1 MQLENPQSQ
10 EKLGQLNVQNDGLIF
25 SSFVMPISVII
36 RTESEYP
43 KDFEICISDMKSDEI
58 LCKQI
63 TSDKSDSLFTWDLQS
78 KSNLHVEPGRYF
90 VSLIDKSNMTKVDSV
105 MCKVADTREILDTV
119 TMLKRDPFIVENYSQ
134 THLWVYL
141 DILED
146 IQKKILELLK
156 NNNFEKPFDVAQV
169 SALFIRGMAS
179 ELQGKSQNSL
189 LLDKITR
196 FHKKNQISQE
206 QISSSK
212 LGLWSLYDFIVNQL
226 ADIEDKIRADAMT
239 KCNVQNLTYKD
250 KNQIVLA
257 LVLSIYQHCA
267 LPRFPR
273 NVLGKSME
281 KIAEHI
287 TKSAIKYISKKHIN
301 KSISMCQNSWQRG
314 HSKR

>member
-1 MQLENPQSQ
+1 MHLENPQSQ
-10 EKLGQLNVQNDGLIF
+10 GKLGQLNIQNDGLIF

-36 RTESEYP
+36 HTKSEYP
-43 KDFEICISDMKSDEI
+43 KDFEICISDIKSNEI
-58 LCKQI
+58 LCNQI

-78 KSNLHVEPGRYF
+78 KSNSYVEPGRYL
-90 VSLIDKSNMTKVDSV
+90 VSLIDKSDMTMVDSV
-105 MCKVADTREILDTV
+105 MCNVADTRDILDTV

-156 NNNFEKPFDVAQV
+156 NNSFEKPYDVAQV

-179 ELQGKSQNSL
+179 ELQGNSQNCL
-189 LLDKITR
+189 LLEKITR
-196 FHKKNQISQE
+196 FHKKNPISHE

-212 LGLWSLYDFIVNQL
+212 LGLWLLYDFIVNQL

-239 KCNVQNLTYKD
+239 KCNVQNLTPKD

-257 LVLSIYQHCA
+257 LVLSIYRHCV

-273 NVLGKSME
+273 NILGKGIE
-281 KIAEHI
+281 NIAESI

-301 KSISMCQNSWQRG
+301 KSISMCHNRN
-314 HSKR
+314 KDY

>member
-1 MQLENPQSQ
+1 MHLENPQSHR
-10 EKLGQLNVQNDGLIF
+10 KSCRLNVQNDGLIF
-25 SSFVMPISVII
+25 SSFVMPISVHIHA
-36 RTESEYP
+36 ESEYP
-43 KDFEICISDMKSDEI
+43 KDFEICISDMKSNEI
-58 LCKQI
+58 LCRQI
-63 TSDKSDSLFTWDLQS
+63 TSDKSEVLFMWDLQS
-78 KSNLHVEPGRYF
+78 KSNLHVEPGRYL
-90 VSLIDKSNMTKVDSV
+90 VRLSNKSNTAIVDSV
-105 MCKVADTREILDTV
+105 TCKVADTRDILDTV
-119 TMLKRDPFIVENYSQ
+119 TMLKKDSFIVENYSQ
-134 THLWVYL
+134 THLCVYL

-156 NNNFEKPFDVAQV
+156 NNSFEKPFDVTQV

-196 FHKKNQISQE
+196 FHKNNPISQE
-206 QISSSK
+206 DISSSK

-239 KCNVQNLTYKD
+239 KCNVQNLTPKD

-273 NVLGKSME
+273 NVLGKGIE
-281 KIAEHI
+281 NIAEHI

-301 KSISMCQNSWQRG
+301 KSISMCQNQN
-314 HSKR
+314 KNC